1 MKAAEQGDA
10 SALNNLG
17 CMYLVGDGVGE
28 SNERAF
34 KLFHKS
40 AEIGNDCS
48 QYNVGLIIHEG
59 VGTMTNK
66 GEVLKWICLAAEQGH
81 EEALTKLK
89 IILKDESQS

>member
-28 SNERAF
+28 SNEKAF

-48 QYNVGLIIHEG
+48 QYNVGLMIHEG

-66 GEVLKWICLAAEQGH
+66 GEVLKWICLAVEQGH